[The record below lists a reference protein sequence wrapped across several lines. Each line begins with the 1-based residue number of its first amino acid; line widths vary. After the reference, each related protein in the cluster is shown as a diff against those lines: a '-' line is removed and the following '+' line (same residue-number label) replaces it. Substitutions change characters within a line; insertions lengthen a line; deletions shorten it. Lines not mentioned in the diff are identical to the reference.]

1 MNKLSLFFILII
13 VSCSGPSETTLSVN
27 SLFTDNMIIQQNAKL
42 SVWGNAKSG
51 SLIHVQSSWGVKA
64 TTTTNFEGK
73 WSVILNT
80 PAADHEQHKL
90 IISNENQTR
99 VVQNILLGEVWLA
112 SGQSNME
119 MPLKGFNYT
128 KIKEVVEGADKEIS
142 EANFPDIRM
151 FTVNR
156 NIAFEQSDKLEGS
169 WIESSPETVKE
180 FSAVAYF
187 FAKKL
192 HLELNVPIGIIHSS
206 WGGSPAESWTR
217 LDYLKQVNGFQNTE
231 DRLQIALDPNSPYNK
246 WLLDHEFVLWDSLI
260 EVDQMKWIKAKHKRF
275 VLSEFEDSS
284 WEKMNQTEISQVFEK
299 NDFNGI
305 VWLRQKINFDKLPE
319 GNVTLD
325 IGKTDDLYAV
335 FLNGQL
341 VARKEYWG
349 EASSQYVIPKSIIKK
364 GLNTI
369 AIRFIDVWGIGGL
382 DADSNRGFYIEN
394 EKIKSLEQSWR
405 VNVVAYQ
412 TNGDFYLLKQ
422 GIDEIVY
429 PKPNRMPHHPN
440 SPTVLYNGMIAPLVP
455 YAIKGVI
462 WYQGESNESRAEQYS
477 HLFPALI
484 DSWRAAWN
492 NPNMPFYYVQIA
504 PYGGGSWGDNSNK
517 KETGPELR
525 ESQMQTLTKND
536 VGMVIITDLGDEKL
550 IHPPKK
556 KEVGERLALWAM
568 AKNYNY
574 DDLVY
579 SGPVFRSVE
588 FINNKALVSFE
599 HAESGLF
606 CPDSEIRYFE
616 LAGTDGQYYPAKAYI
631 TKNQVVVWAKKVP
644 NPKKIRYAWKN
655 YVKVNLFNMEGLPA
669 SSFRSEN

>member
-128 KIKEVVEGADKEIS
+128 KIKEVIEGADKEIS
-142 EANFPDIRM
+142 EANFPEIRM

-382 DADSNRGFYIEN
+382 DANSNRGFYIEN

-504 PYGGGSWGDNSNK
+504 PYRGGSWGDNSNK

>member
-128 KIKEVVEGADKEIS
+128 KIKEVIEGADKEIS
-142 EANFPDIRM
+142 EANFPEIRM

-169 WIESSPETVKE
+169 WIESSPETAKE

-504 PYGGGSWGDNSNK
+504 PYRGGSWGDNSNK

>member
-1 MNKLSLFFILII
+1 MNKLGLFFILII

-142 EANFPDIRM
+142 EANFPEIRM

-169 WIESSPETVKE
+169 WIESSPENVKE

-517 KETGPELR
+517 KEKGPELR

>member
-142 EANFPDIRM
+142 EANFPEIRM

>member
-142 EANFPDIRM
+142 EANFPEIRM

-504 PYGGGSWGDNSNK
+504 PCGGGSWGDNSNK

>member
-27 SLFTDNMIIQQNAKL
+27 SLFTYNMIIQQNAKL

-142 EANFPDIRM
+142 EANFPEIRM

-412 TNGDFYLLKQ
+412 ANGDFYLLKQ

-568 AKNYNY
+568 TKNYNY

-631 TKNQVVVWAKKVP
+631 TKNQVIVWAKKVP

-655 YVKVNLFNMEGLPA
+655 YVKVNLLNMEGLPA